1 LDRRG
6 ARRLPR
12 RSVRAGLRR
21 GLHLSPAS
29 GLGARL
35 GSGPPPELLLQ
46 ALGAGEDL
54 APNAGRLDDLGL
66 TSVGEDL
73 ADEVLHAS
81 EAQVLEGVAL
91 REWESAPLHPPAA
104 ESGGEEDA
112 RRARV
117 REFLRH
123 ELRARLER
131 LVEEVGALH
140 AVDAEAAL
148 GVLRPVPA
156 VRIPPG
162 ELALEGV
169 RLDHADA
176 RLLADRGVLDLDE
189 AVLGAR
195 TRERRDEV
203 LLGCDRLPLGP
214 LVDVELAERLLEL
227 AAHAL
232 QGSVRFGG
240 DHGADELEGEPDRA
254 RLQRRQPRRA
264 AERVAEE
271 LFLDIDLV
279 TVERR
284 VHGVTAAAEVHEVE
298 ELEVVVELVRRNL
311 EALDELVGRDAR
323 RRGIPAACEKECEQR
338 LEDAEALGGD
348 GTGRPFERLGLLA
361 RGRRPRRLGRL
372 AVVELDDLVDP
383 VPDERH
389 EL

>member
-104 ESGGEEDA
+104 QGGGEEDA

-117 REFLRH
+117 REFLRD

-131 LVEEVGALH
+131 LDEE
-140 AVDAEAAL
+140 
-148 GVLRPVPA
+148 
-156 VRIPPG
+156 
-162 ELALEGV
+162 
-169 RLDHADA
+169 
-176 RLLADRGVLDLDE
+176 
-189 AVLGAR
+189 VLGAR

-214 LVDVELAERLLEL
+214 LVDVELAECLLEL

-232 QGSVRFGG
+232 QGS
-240 DHGADELEGEPDRA
+240 
-254 RLQRRQPRRA
+254 
-264 AERVAEE
+264 
-271 LFLDIDLV
+271 
-279 TVERR
+279 
-284 VHGVTAAAEVHEVE
+284 
-298 ELEVVVELVRRNL
+298 
-311 EALDELVGRDAR
+311 
-323 RRGIPAACEKECEQR
+323 
-338 LEDAEALGGD
+338 
-348 GTGRPFERLGLLA
+348 
-361 RGRRPRRLGRL
+361 
-372 AVVELDDLVDP
+372 
-383 VPDERH
+383 
-389 EL
+389 